1 MSLSDIYPLNNSKAT
16 FYSSEKHGDY
26 YWPVVIGVIVF
37 AYFSSVLFVMLGKL
51 LSPYKTPPFT
61 LPFNIATIIFLL
73 GVGAMNNVDMQP
85 VRQPE
90 LPSYDVNQIEYLT
103 AQAFFRGSI
112 RGVGQVFL
120 ANDIIAGVLVL
131 IGILVCSRI
140 SAISAFVGSA
150 IGCGVAALVGCD
162 RGDIENGM
170 YGFNPSLTLSAMLM
184 FYVPSIGSISIG
196 IAASII
202 TVFIQL
208 ALAASLNPTGL
219 PFITLPFCIAAL
231 AFIVI
236 QGTTSNVISV
246 PLSSMTTPE
255 DHLRR
260 VRKLSNGFEL
270 LYGAIRS
277 KSYKGSHHRR
287 SSFLRASL
295 NRSSTERMT
304 SALDEHR
311 ESVHGVEKE
320 RGLFGLI
327 FQRFKMNSS
336 GSGEMTNSSATEGF
350 RSQLSFR
357 MSFAMRSKSY
367 GDSVKDSYARIFA
380 YIDKENEHEITKKQ
394 FREFLKGTVGLRET
408 VGLDFACEAFQLMDF
423 DKSGDIDVDEF
434 IAFGTISKHMPEIRR
449 LVVKF
454 FDFVDVNGDRAVEIR
469 ELDDARA
476 YLGLQPL
483 DAQDHDSLVA
493 LCNEDEE
500 LEFDVIVN
508 FVTIFK
514 LKAIIKEYQRNRGE
528 GLSLDASLH
537 SSFHKKR

>member
-1 MSLSDIYPLNNSKAT
+1 
-16 FYSSEKHGDY
+16 
-26 YWPVVIGVIVF
+26 VI
-37 AYFSSVLFVMLGKL
+37 
-51 LSPYKTPPFT
+51 TRT
-61 LPFNIATIIFLL
+61 
-73 GVGAMNNVDMQP
+73 
-85 VRQPE
+85 
-90 LPSYDVNQIEYLT
+90 
-103 AQAFFRGSI
+103 
-112 RGVGQVFL
+112 
-120 ANDIIAGVLVL
+120 
-131 IGILVCSRI
+131 
-140 SAISAFVGSA
+140 
-150 IGCGVAALVGCD
+150 
-162 RGDIENGM
+162 
-170 YGFNPSLTLSAMLM
+170 
-184 FYVPSIGSISIG
+184 
-196 IAASII
+196 
-202 TVFIQL
+202 
-208 ALAASLNPTGL
+208 
-219 PFITLPFCIAAL
+219 
-231 AFIVI
+231 
-236 QGTTSNVISV
+236 
-246 PLSSMTTPE
+246 E
-255 DHLRR
+255 DHLKR

-304 SALDEHR
+304 SALDEYR
-311 ESVHGVEKE
+311 ESIHGNEEEE
-320 RGLFGLI
+320 RGLFGSI

-336 GSGEMTNSSATEGF
+336 GGGELSNNSVTEGF

-367 GDSVKDSYARIFA
+367 GDSIKDSYARIFA
-380 YIDKENEHEITKKQ
+380 YIDKENEHEITNKQ
-394 FREFLKGTVGLRET
+394 FREFLKETVGLRDT
-408 VGLDFACEAFQLMDF
+408 VGLDFACEAFQLMDL
-423 DKSGDIDVDEF
+423 DKSGDIDLDEF

-454 FDFVDVNGDRAVEIR
+454 FDFVDVNRDRAVEIR

-500 LEFDVIVN
+500 LEFDAIVN

-514 LKAIIKEYQRNRGE
+514 LKAIIKEYQRNRSE

>member
-1 MSLSDIYPLNNSKAT
+1 M
-16 FYSSEKHGDY
+16 
-26 YWPVVIGVIVF
+26 
-37 AYFSSVLFVMLGKL
+37 
-51 LSPYKTPPFT
+51 
-61 LPFNIATIIFLL
+61 
-73 GVGAMNNVDMQP
+73 
-85 VRQPE
+85 
-90 LPSYDVNQIEYLT
+90 
-103 AQAFFRGSI
+103 
-112 RGVGQVFL
+112 FL
-120 ANDIIAGVLVL
+120 ANDIVAGVLVL
-131 IGILVCSRI
+131 IGISVCSRI
-140 SAISAFVGSA
+140 SAISAFLGSVV
-150 IGCGVAALVGCD
+150 GCGVAALVGCD
-162 RGDIENGM
+162 RGDIENGY
-170 YGFNPSLTLSAMLM
+170 YGFNSSLTLSAMLM
-184 FYVPSIGSISIG
+184 FYVPSVGSIAIG
-196 IAASII
+196 VAASII

-208 ALAASLNPTGL
+208 SLAASLNPTGL
-219 PFITLPFCIAAL
+219 PFMTLPFCIAAL

-255 DHLRR
+255 DHLKR

-287 SSFLRASL
+287 SFLRGSL

-311 ESVHGVEKE
+311 ESIHGNEEE
-320 RGLFGLI
+320 RGLFGSI
-327 FQRFKMNSS
+327 FQRFKTNSS
-336 GSGEMTNSSATEGF
+336 GREEQSNSVTEGF

-394 FREFLKGTVGLRET
+394 FREFLKETVGLRDT
-408 VGLDFACEAFQLMDF
+408 VGLDFVCEAFQLMDL
-423 DKSGDIDVDEF
+423 DKSGDIDLDEF

-476 YLGLQPL
+476 YLGLPPL
-483 DAQDHDSLVA
+483 SAQDHDSLVA

-514 LKAIIKEYQRNRGE
+514 LKAIIKEYQRNRSD

>member
-1 MSLSDIYPLNNSKAT
+1 
-16 FYSSEKHGDY
+16 
-26 YWPVVIGVIVF
+26 
-37 AYFSSVLFVMLGKL
+37 MLGKL

-61 LPFNIATIIFLL
+61 LPFNISTIIFLL
-73 GVGAMNNVDMQP
+73 GMGSMNNVDMQP

-90 LPSYDVNQIEYLT
+90 LPSYDVNEVEYLT

-131 IGILVCSRI
+131 VGILVCSRI
-140 SAISAFVGSA
+140 SAISAFLGSV
-150 IGCGVAALVGCD
+150 IGCGVATLVGCD
-162 RGDIENGM
+162 RGGIENGM

-184 FYVPSIGSISIG
+184 FYVPSIGSIAIG

-219 PFITLPFCIAAL
+219 PFMTLPFCIAAL

-255 DHLRR
+255 DHQKR

-277 KSYKGSHHRR
+277 KSYKGSHRHR

-311 ESVHGVEKE
+311 ESVHGAEKE
-320 RGLFGLI
+320 RGLFGSI
-327 FQRFKMNSS
+327 FQRLKMNSS
-336 GSGEMTNSSATEGF
+336 GRGEMTNNSATEGF

-367 GDSVKDSYARIFA
+367 GDSIKDSYARIFS

-394 FREFLKGTVGLRET
+394 FREFLKETVGLRET

-454 FDFVDVNGDRAVEIR
+454 FDFVDVNGDKAVEIR